1 MQRRQLLARQKK
13 AVRHCTV
20 RGRAWSIMAEAE
32 SAPTEVS
39 EGLASSQVWSELRN
53 DIICFCFKDAGLC
66 AVACASMSAL
76 ENAMSAAI
84 VPVPASP
91 AQTRSNTCMEVEMEQ
106 LCRHVCAAAD
116 LNGRATR
123 LRLMRLLLAPADVLW
138 KGVSTST
145 ASSAVSSSFVS
156 MVAEHALP
164 MALSKSKACAT
175 APAPGV
181 PLPSH
186 KHAAASMSGA
196 GAGAGAWRR
205 RCTAAAEWLRAVMLL
220 ALLRRPTH
228 VTVPTDL
235 AGELQ
240 DYAINIGTQHAA
252 HSGSHGDIDVAQLYG
267 ALEVVAAQII
277 GQLTGMEK
285 RYARSARTAL
295 SRSLD
300 FFFSLITVERCSS
313 ISW

>member
-1 MQRRQLLARQKK
+1 MPEELLLPTWMRHGADAAGLQIVLGLKETYRSRCNEGNCWRAEK

-138 KGVSTST
+138 KAGLEQ
-145 ASSAVSSSFVS
+145 AV
-156 MVAEHALP
+156 P
-164 MALSKSKACAT
+164 
-175 APAPGV
+175 
-181 PLPSH
+181 
-186 KHAAASMSGA
+186 
-196 GAGAGAWRR
+196 RR
-205 RCTAAAEWLRAVMLL
+205 DRV
-220 ALLRRPTH
+220 
-228 VTVPTDL
+228 
-235 AGELQ
+235 
-240 DYAINIGTQHAA
+240 
-252 HSGSHGDIDVAQLYG
+252 
-267 ALEVVAAQII
+267 
-277 GQLTGMEK
+277 
-285 RYARSARTAL
+285 
-295 SRSLD
+295 
-300 FFFSLITVERCSS
+300 
-313 ISW
+313 

>member
-1 MQRRQLLARQKK
+1 M
-13 AVRHCTV
+13 
-20 RGRAWSIMAEAE
+20 
-32 SAPTEVS
+32 
-39 EGLASSQVWSELRN
+39 
-53 DIICFCFKDAGLC
+53 
-66 AVACASMSAL
+66 
-76 ENAMSAAI
+76 
-84 VPVPASP
+84 
-91 AQTRSNTCMEVEMEQ
+91 
-106 LCRHVCAAAD
+106 
-116 LNGRATR
+116 
-123 LRLMRLLLAPADVLW
+123 
-138 KGVSTST
+138 TST

-295 SRSLD
+295 SRSLEKWPKKRD
-300 FFFSLITVERCSS
+300 ACCAEELRLLRFWKRGGSGTSGSGTGKSGVSGDK
-313 ISW
+313 